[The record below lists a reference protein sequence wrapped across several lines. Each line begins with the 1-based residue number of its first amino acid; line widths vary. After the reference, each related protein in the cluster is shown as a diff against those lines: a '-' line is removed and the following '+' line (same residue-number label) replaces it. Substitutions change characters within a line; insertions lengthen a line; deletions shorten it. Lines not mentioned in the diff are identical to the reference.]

1 MKQLIYLAT
10 ILLAVSCSK
19 SQQGEE
25 SPKPEEQNPIVNYVP
40 AKPIV
45 LQAQSKLILDKT
57 NTFAFGFFKA
67 LSQKQSE
74 NMFLSPYS
82 MSAALGM
89 LYNGAAGDTKKE
101 IAGVLG
107 MNEYEPQEINQYYK
121 ELTKALVEVD
131 SHTILSIA
139 NSVWA
144 NKTIPLKSSF
154 LDLNKNYFDAKVST
168 LDFSATSTI
177 PAINLWC
184 KEKTN
189 GKIPE
194 IIKQLDPS
202 SMVLLTNAIYFSSF
216 WRFNFD
222 KTKTVNKSFNNID
235 NTSSSVAMM
244 HQRRMDM
251 MYSQMDRCGMVT
263 IPYSNTAYAMNIIL
277 PAEGEKIDDI
287 ISDLD
292 QDVWKTMVN
301 HRSLAKVTLS
311 MPRFKIENSLEK
323 LDETLAA
330 MGMPTAFTHN
340 ADFSAMS
347 DMRTYVSEVIQKS
360 YISVD
365 ENGTE
370 AAAVTIVNM
379 YATSIGPQPNPAE
392 VIMEVNRPFIFVI
405 NEQSTGAILFIG
417 KVTKL

>member
-25 SPKPEEQNPIVNYVP
+25 SSKPEEQNPIINFVP
-40 AKPIV
+40 AKPII

-67 LSQKQSE
+67 VSKQKRE
-74 NMFLSPYS
+74 NLFLSPYS
-82 MSAALGM
+82 ISAALGM

-101 IAGVLG
+101 IANVLG
-107 MNEYEPQEINQYYK
+107 MDGYEPNEVNQYYK

-131 SHTILSIA
+131 PLTTLSIA

-144 NKTIPLKSSF
+144 NKIIPLKSSF

-168 LDFSATSTI
+168 LDFSSPATV
-177 PAINLWC
+177 PAINNWC

-202 SMVLLTNAIYFSSF
+202 SMVLLTNAIYFSSV

-222 KTKTVNKSFNNID
+222 KTKTVNKPFTNGD

-244 HQRRMDM
+244 HQRKMDM

-263 IPYSNTAYAMNIIL
+263 LPYSNEAFTMNIIL
-277 PAEGEKIDDI
+277 PAEGEEVGDI
-287 ISDLD
+287 INELD
-292 QDVWKTMVN
+292 HNVWQTMIN
-301 HRSLAKVTLS
+301 HQSRAKVTLS
-311 MPRFKIENSLEK
+311 MPRFRIESTLDK
-323 LDETLAA
+323 LDETLAE
-330 MGMPTAFTHN
+330 MGMPCAFTEN

-347 DMRTYVSEVIQKS
+347 VMRTYVSEIIQKS

-370 AAAVTIVNM
+370 AAAVTLVNM
-379 YATSIGPQPNPAE
+379 SLTSIGPQPNPAE

-405 NEQSTGAILFIG
+405 SERSSGAILFIG

>member
-10 ILLAVSCSK
+10 ILLAISCSK
-19 SQQGEE
+19 SQQAVEN
-25 SPKPEEQNPIVNYVP
+25 PKPEEQNPIVNYVP

-107 MNEYEPQEINQYYK
+107 MHEYEPQEINQYYK

-168 LDFSATSTI
+168 LDFSSPATV

-287 ISDLD
+287 INELD

-301 HRSLAKVTLS
+301 HRSLAKVTFS

-323 LDETLAA
+323 LDETLSV

-347 DMRTYVSEVIQKS
+347 DMRTYVSDVIQKS

-392 VIMEVNRPFIFVI
+392 VIMEVNRPFIFLI

-417 KVTKL
+417 KVTNL